1 MSKLTVKQAAHWISE
16 AWGRPIG
23 PGRCRLRGN
32 WLFVKDPNE
41 NDIDCI
47 HNPKG
52 GDIWGEPWTNIPEKL
67 SPFNPDW
74 DKSILKTLDD
84 EISDYLGRYESE
96 D

>member
-41 NDIDCI
+41 NDIDVYI
-47 HNPKG
+47 TLKAGIYGANRG
-52 GDIWGEPWTNIPEKL
+52 RI
-67 SPFNPDW
+67 SR
-74 DKSILKTLDD
+74 KS
-84 EISDYLGRYESE
+84 
-96 D
+96 